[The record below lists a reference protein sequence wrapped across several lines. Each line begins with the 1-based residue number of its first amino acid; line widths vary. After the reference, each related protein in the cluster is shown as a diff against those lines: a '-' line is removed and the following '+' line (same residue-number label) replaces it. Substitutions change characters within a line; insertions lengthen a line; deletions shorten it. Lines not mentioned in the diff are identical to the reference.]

1 MAQVISFNKVKKAA
15 TKRAAHTKAD
25 ENSQKFGRSQL
36 QKKLEAAQLDNAKI
50 YLDGHKKT

>member
-1 MAQVISFNKVKKAA
+1 MAQIISFNKIKKAT